1 MSNDMMKRTLAV
13 LAVGLLA
20 AAAPAADTWYWTGLI
35 DEPIPNQTSTS
46 TWGYNA
52 NNAGNWTNLVSGALA
67 ASWNP
72 GM

>member
-13 LAVGLLA
+13 FAVGLLA

-35 DEPIPNQTSTS
+35 DEPIPGQTSTS

-52 NNAGNWTNLVSGALA
+52 NNAGNWTNLVSGAPA

>member
-1 MSNDMMKRTLAV
+1 MKGILYAC
-13 LAVGLLA
+13 AGIFA
-20 AAAPAADTWYWTGLI
+20 ASASVSAADTWYWTGLI
-35 DEPIPNQTSTS
+35 DEPIPGQTSTS

-52 NNAGNWTNLVSGALA
+52 NNAGNWTNLVSGAPA